1 MLIKSKKNEE
11 DPYIVLLN
19 ITRRMN
25 LLSPVEQLI
34 GRKTRRILPHH
45 NKDIYSKVQNDINN
59 GADINQWTDLK
70 PLYIGHIVRIQI
82 LQIEDAIWKEWK
94 VIEKLS
100 SVSYLIKNNGGRTV
114 RRNRSHIKPST
125 SGNTSHYRQ
134 IKEHA
139 TVSLYIHINTEFNYI
154 IKRSTL

>member
-59 GADINQWTDLK
+59 GADINQ
-70 PLYIGHIVRIQI
+70 
-82 LQIEDAIWKEWK
+82 
-94 VIEKLS
+94 
-100 SVSYLIKNNGGRTV
+100 
-114 RRNRSHIKPST
+114 
-125 SGNTSHYRQ
+125 
-134 IKEHA
+134 
-139 TVSLYIHINTEFNYI
+139 
-154 IKRSTL
+154 